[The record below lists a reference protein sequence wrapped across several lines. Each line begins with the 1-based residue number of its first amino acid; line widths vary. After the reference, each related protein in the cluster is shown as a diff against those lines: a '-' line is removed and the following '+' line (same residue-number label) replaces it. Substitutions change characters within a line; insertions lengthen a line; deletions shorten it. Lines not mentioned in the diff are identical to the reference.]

1 MAGAELAGHGRF
13 YGEDHVPL
21 NLLLS
26 LLVENSTAFLYPDGF
41 YRKALDGLLVTR
53 SLGMSEQHLPPRQ
66 VWGRKFII
74 YGALGIHNADLTG
87 WKLQVDGLVEKPV
100 DSVIRR

>member
-26 LLVENSTAFLYPDGF
+26 LLVENSTAFLYPDGL
-41 YRKALDGLLVTR
+41 YRKALDGLLVTQCQECQNNN
-53 SLGMSEQHLPPRQ
+53 SLLDRFGGGNS
-66 VWGRKFII
+66 
-74 YGALGIHNADLTG
+74 
-87 WKLQVDGLVEKPV
+87 
-100 DSVIRR
+100 